1 MKIKDLNTQEI
12 LNKKNINSKF
22 LSVFNDKLQ
31 LDCKVLKSNFFLD
44 SFNFFPI
51 TEDNN
56 SFRDLF
62 SWGDHSKYENFYTTN
77 FNKNFNERKKN
88 LKKFSNAIILGSSTT
103 DNYYRNMLTFFPRIF
118 FINEKEINIAIHR
131 NSSNKWRI
139 FISKILEQLK
149 IKINKYVYLDDD
161 FYIFKNSQIPQFFD
175 ESVSI
180 KILKKCLLIEQKEKK
195 LNVYVSRQN
204 SQSRN
209 LINEEDIIDEMKSKN
224 FMIIDTKNMSV
235 FEQIDIFSSA
245 KIIIGPTGS
254 ALTNII
260 FCLEGTKIIE
270 IVPKYNFGYE
280 QSFKNRYSRICNILN
295 LNYKFIEADPV
306 ENVKLNSNTE
316 IEKFISK
323 KVLKESNYY
332 KDLLIKK
339 NKFKNLIKSY

>member
-12 LNKKNINSKF
+12 FNKKNINSKF

-31 LDCKVLKSNFFLD
+31 IDCKVLNSNFFLD

-56 SFRDLF
+56 SFKDVF
-62 SWGDHSKYENFYTTN
+62 SWGDLSKYENFYTKN
-77 FNKNFNERKKN
+77 FNKIFNERKKN
-88 LKKFSNAIILGSSTT
+88 LKSFSNTVVLGSSTT
-103 DNYYRNMLTFFPRIF
+103 DNYYRNMITFFPRIF

-131 NSSNKWRI
+131 NSSIKWRI
-139 FISKILEQLK
+139 FISKILGQLK

-161 FYIFKNSQIPQFFD
+161 FFIFKKSQIPQFFD

-180 KILKKCLLIEQKEKK
+180 KILKKCLLIKQKEKK

-204 SQSRN
+204 SKSRN
-209 LINEEDIIDEMKSKN
+209 LINEEDIINELKSKN
-224 FMIIDTKNMSV
+224 FMIIDTKNMSI

-245 KIIIGPTGS
+245 QIIIGPTGS

-260 FCLEGTKIIE
+260 FCSEGTKIIE
-270 IVPKYNFGYE
+270 IIPKYNFGYE
-280 QSFKNRYSRICNILN
+280 QSFKNRYLKICNILN
-295 LNYKFIEADPV
+295 LNYEFIEADPI
-306 ENVKLNSNTE
+306 ENNKLNVK

-323 KVLKESNYY
+323 KALKESNYY
-332 KDLLIKK
+332 KDLLLEK
-339 NKFKNLIKSY
+339 NKFINLIKNY

>member
-103 DNYYRNMLTFFPRIF
+103 DNYYRNMLTFLPRIF

-139 FISKILEQLK
+139 FISEILRQLK
-149 IKINKYVYLDDD
+149 IKVKKYIYLDDD
-161 FYIFKNSQIPQFFD
+161 FYIFNKSQIPQFFD
-175 ESVSI
+175 ESTSI
-180 KILKKCLLIEQKEKK
+180 KILKKCLFAKQKENK
-195 LNVYVSRQN
+195 LKIYVSRQN
-204 SQSRN
+204 SRSRN

-245 KIIIGPTGS
+245 KIIISPTGS

-260 FCLEGTKIIE
+260 FCSEGTKIIE
-270 IVPKYNFGYE
+270 IVPKYNFEYE
-280 QSFKNRYSRICNILN
+280 QSFKNKYSRICNILN
-295 LNYKFIEADPV
+295 LNYQFIEADPV

-323 KVLKESNYY
+323 KVLRESNYY

>member
-12 LNKKNINSKF
+12 FNKKNINSKF
-22 LSVFNDKLQ
+22 FSVFNDKLQ
-31 LDCKVLKSNFFLD
+31 IDCKVLKSNFFLD

-56 SFRDLF
+56 SFKDVF
-62 SWGDHSKYENFYTTN
+62 SWGDLSKYENFYTKN
-77 FNKNFNERKKN
+77 FNKIFNERKKN
-88 LKKFSNAIILGSSTT
+88 LKSFSNTIVLGSCTT

-161 FYIFKNSQIPQFFD
+161 FYIFKKSQIPQFFD

-204 SQSRN
+204 SKSRN
-209 LINEEDIIDEMKSKN
+209 LINEEDIIDELKSKN
-224 FMIIDTKNMSV
+224 FTIIDTKNMSI

-245 KIIIGPTGS
+245 QIIIGPTGS

-260 FCLEGTKIIE
+260 FCSEGTKIIE
-270 IVPKYNFGYE
+270 IIPKYNFGYE
-280 QSFKNRYSRICNILN
+280 QSFKNRYLKICNILN
-295 LNYKFIEADPV
+295 LNYQFIEADPI
-306 ENVKLNSNTE
+306 ENNKLNVT

-323 KVLKESNYY
+323 KAIIDSNYY
-332 KDLLIKK
+332 TDHLVEK
-339 NKFKNLIKSY
+339 NKFINLIKNY

>member
-1 MKIKDLNTQEI
+1 MKIKDLNTQGI

-31 LDCKVLKSNFFLD
+31 IDCNVLNSNFFLD

-56 SFRDLF
+56 SFKDLF
-62 SWGDHSKYENFYTTN
+62 SWGDLSKYENFYTKN
-77 FNKNFNERKKN
+77 FNKIFNERKKN
-88 LKKFSNAIILGSSTT
+88 LKSFSNTIVLGSSTT
-103 DNYYRNMLTFFPRIF
+103 DNYYRNMITFFPRIF
-118 FINEKEINIAIHR
+118 FISEKEINIAIHR

-161 FYIFKNSQIPQFFD
+161 FYIFKKSQIPQFFD

-204 SQSRN
+204 SKSRN
-209 LINEEDIIDEMKSKN
+209 LINEEDIINELKSKN
-224 FMIIDTKNMSV
+224 FMIIDTKNMSI

-245 KIIIGPTGS
+245 QIIISPTGS

-260 FCLEGTKIIE
+260 FCSEGTKIIE
-270 IVPKYNFGYE
+270 IIPKYNFGYE
-280 QSFKNRYSRICNILN
+280 QSFKNRYLKICNILN
-295 LNYKFIEADPV
+295 LNYEFIEADPI
-306 ENVKLNSNTE
+306 ENNKLNVK

-323 KVLKESNYY
+323 KALKESNYY
-332 KDLLIKK
+332 KDLLIEK
-339 NKFKNLIKSY
+339 NKFINLIKNY